1 MPLVAV
7 SNGLQLRYLVRPF
20 GVRLAPREWYGLAII
35 TSFYNTLTPFR
46 GGMLA
51 KAAYLHRRHRLPL
64 SGFLALTAG
73 TSIVNLC
80 VAGVAGLAGLGL
92 IAARRGP
99 TSWPLAAFFGV
110 AALGATAVMVFTP
123 RLPASEQP
131 LLARLGRV
139 AAGWQLIRGNTA
151 VLGMTWLATGL
162 QYALAALAT
171 VYSFRLIGVAA
182 GADTCLVLASLTS
195 FSALVAIT
203 PAGLGVT
210 EAVAVF
216 AGLALGIT
224 PAQSLTAAVARR
236 LATTGIILLL
246 GPLYTYSL
254 LREERRGGPDAE
266 EKP

>member
-1 MPLVAV
+1 MVAAA
-7 SNGLQLRYLVRPF
+7 NGLQVRYLVLPF
-20 GVRLAPREWYGLAII
+20 GVRLTPREWYGLAVI

-51 KAAYLHRRHRLPL
+51 KAAYLKRRHRLPL
-64 SGFLALTAG
+64 TGFLALTAG

-92 IAARRGP
+92 IAARSGP
-99 TSWPLAAFFGV
+99 GSGLLAAFF
-110 AALGATAVMVFTP
+110 AAAAAGTTAMMLFTP
-123 RLPASEQP
+123 QLPVSGNP
-131 LLARLGRV
+131 LLARIGLIV
-139 AAGWQLIRGNTA
+139 DGWRLIRGNTA

-162 QYALAALAT
+162 QYVLAAVST

-182 GADTCLVLASLTS
+182 GFDVCLVLASLTS
-195 FSALVAIT
+195 FSALVALT

-224 PAQSLTAAVARR
+224 PAESLAAAVARR
-236 LATTGIILLL
+236 LATTGVILVL
-246 GPLYTYSL
+246 GPLFTFSL
-254 LREERRGGPDAE
+254 LGSHRRARPGEEENP
-266 EKP
+266 